1 MPGFNYV
8 VKSENGREIKGE
20 INATS
25 KEFLRDIFIKKGLI
39 PLEIIEKNALNDL
52 SQIGI
57 FKKKV
62 KLKDLSIFSRQMAII
77 LQAGVPI
84 VQAMEVITKQCQNK
98 TLREALDVIYENI
111 QKGTA
116 MSIAMKKFKGIFPG
130 LMIHM
135 VEAGEISG
143 QLDDS
148 FLRLAEH
155 FEKENKMKQK
165 IKSALTYPVVV
176 LVIATLVIAVLMMFV
191 VPTFSGVLT
200 GMGVEL
206 PIYTRIL
213 IGFSDGLMKNWFIIM
228 PLIIWIFIFTGIFIK
243 SEKGKMLISK
253 LVISLPVIKLLV
265 KNIMTARFSRTLGT
279 LIKSGVLLIQGMEVV
294 ENIIGNTIVK
304 DKIRTVIKGIKDG
317 KSLCER
323 IKSIDYFPPIII
335 SMVKVGE
342 DTGELD
348 TALLKS
354 ADFYEQEVES
364 SMHQLT
370 TLVEPLVI
378 ILLAAIVGFIMLSV
392 LLPMFSIYQNMA

>member
-1 MPGFNYV
+1 
-8 VKSENGREIKGE
+8 
-20 INATS
+20 
-25 KEFLRDIFIKKGLI
+25 
-39 PLEIIEKNALNDL
+39 
-52 SQIGI
+52 
-57 FKKKV
+57 
-62 KLKDLSIFSRQMAII
+62 
-77 LQAGVPI
+77 
-84 VQAMEVITKQCQNK
+84 
-98 TLREALDVIYENI
+98 
-111 QKGTA
+111 
-116 MSIAMKKFKGIFPG
+116 
-130 LMIHM
+130 
-135 VEAGEISG
+135 
-143 QLDDS
+143 
-148 FLRLAEH
+148 
-155 FEKENKMKQK
+155 
-165 IKSALTYPVVV
+165 
-176 LVIATLVIAVLMMFV
+176 
-191 VPTFSGVLT
+191 
-200 GMGVEL
+200 
-206 PIYTRIL
+206 
-213 IGFSDGLMKNWFIIM
+213 MKNWFIIM